1 MVKVVASL
9 EGYLYLTC
17 SASIDELCQYLLVV
31 LAQLIIPHPVRPQLP
46 K

>member
-17 SASIDELCQYLLVV
+17 LASIDELCQYHLQMDGFESSCL
-31 LAQLIIPHPVRPQLP
+31 
-46 K
+46 